1 VYPII
6 SMSQKKINL
15 FYCFKK
21 AGYST
26 LVIFAIIFQ
35 FANPIIVFAE
45 TEPRPNPIF
54 SKNCGLDV
62 VLVLDN
68 STSISEADIQKE
80 KAAFLGL
87 IDDLSGTPSEFSV
100 LNFGTRAQPKI
111 GFGGSISEVK
121 NAINNIL
128 YDGYAATNWQDAL
141 IVSKNFLP
149 NRNNKSNLI
158 IFASDGNP
166 TINNDDLSV
175 FDLPINGNDWSYLD
189 NNDRENA
196 IIAAN
201 DVKQIYNTRIVTLGI
216 GDAVN
221 EGNLRKISGNL
232 AGDHYNVDNFD
243 ELKTALHDLAAGM
256 CGGTITATKKIGVEG
271 NWVPAGGWSFNIGG
285 QSKITDAI
293 NGQTEAVELV
303 NGDDYAVVET
313 PQADYSLFDASCSIS
328 NGGGAVGVFD
338 SANNK
343 VTGIAVDTQDI
354 IACTFYNKVQ
364 CQKIFGPES
373 CFKEGWAK
381 KDYSWNFPQFCEAA
395 GADEYEKH
403 PDCDC
408 VESSSKSCTG
418 PRTSL
423 TSYTYNFSYCPA
435 KDDLVNDDD
444 AECDSE
450 WTCGDWTDAECVSND
465 GGGKRKQTQS
475 CTDQYGGAKTNERI
489 VGDLTCG
496 CAQTETGR
504 NCFAD
509 GMARVEYSL
518 GGQSYCSGTFTAEES
533 DAACACRYST
543 WANSGCAGDGKMGQ
557 GRNNETTAF
566 TYCVDL
572 TRQIDDVSCAQCT
585 AWSDWGTCS
594 ATCDGGIT
602 IRTCTAGGLVGNT
615 ESAECNTQSC
625 GGSQMTYHWS
635 DWGTCSATCGGGTQ
649 TRTCLDEQNNAV
661 DDSFCSGAATQICNA
676 QSCGSSEGGSSGGGI
691 SGDYNKNY
699 FDNPVGGQVAG
710 AAIDLDEIQRQIN
723 EIRDKVNDIANQINN
738 LPKGIL
744 GATDVATGVLPV
756 IADMNG
762 ISIAALPAQSE
773 FTLPEPTAAISPNPK
788 Q

>member
-1 VYPII
+1 
-6 SMSQKKINL
+6 MFQ
-15 FYCFKK
+15 KK
-21 AGYST
+21 AGLFCEISICPVKKA
-26 LVIFAIIFQ
+26 LALLLAFFAIGAQ
-35 FANPIIVFAE
+35 LPVDVASAETLPFANPIF
-45 TEPRPNPIF
+45 T
-54 SKNCGLDV
+54 KNCGLDV
-62 VLVLDN
+62 VLILDN
-68 STSISEADIQKE
+68 SGSITIGPLEQE
-80 KAAFLGL
+80 KDAFKSMVV
-87 IDDLSGTPSEFSV
+87 DLFGTPSEFAVISFNTDSV
-100 LNFGTRAQPKI
+100 IKQFA
-111 GFGGSISEVK
+111 GSKQFTDDIL
-121 NAINNIL
+121 AINGAIDTL
-128 YDGYAATNWQDAL
+128 AYAFDTATNWQDAL
-141 IVSKNFLP
+141 IDAKSVLP
-149 NRNNKSNLI
+149 NRTNKQNLI

-166 TINNDDLSV
+166 TVNNENFGTGLVSD
-175 FDLPINGNDWSYLD
+175 GNDLT
-189 NNDRENA
+189 NA

-201 DVKQIYNTRIVTLGI
+201 DVKQTYNTRIITLGI
-216 GDAVN
+216 GPAVN
-221 EGNLRKISGNL
+221 EANLRKISGNL
-232 AGDHYNVDNFD
+232 AGDHYNVDQFD
-243 ELKTALHDLAAGM
+243 QLAAVLQDLAAGM